1 MAYKLQFSSGFDKQ
15 LKKLHQQDKKRI
27 ITEIEKLASEPFPKG
42 KKVKHLV
49 GSSAWRL
56 RVGKVRVIYF
66 IDEKG
71 SSIYFEDVAY
81 RKDIY

>member
-1 MAYKLQFSSGFDKQ
+1 MSYKLQFSSGFDKQ
-15 LKKLHQQDKKRI
+15 LKKLHQQDKKRVI
-27 ITEIEKLASEPFPKG
+27 AEIEKLAVEPFPKG

-56 RVGKVRVIYF
+56 RVGKIRVIYLV
-66 IDEKG
+66 DDKG
-71 SSIYFEDVAY
+71 NAIYFEDVAY